1 MNSEASKYF
10 NHLEHQ
16 FAKGLPSSTSRKIAL
31 GNVQV
36 QFNFIGDEI
45 MPVFFDGFRHLEKL
59 QKEEINTHSQ
69 LIINLWDKEST
80 GISVDDPPWL
90 AETPHHLG
98 LIESFT
104 TEQYFTLQ
112 QPGSGA
118 IYMFNKTR
126 STAYYHVV
134 RKRDIPFWESDFPL
148 RMIFHW
154 FFNDTPF
161 QPVHS
166 AAVGNENGGVLLI
179 GKGGSGKS
187 TTTLSCLNSPLKIA
201 GDDYVLLDSE
211 NHVAYSLFNLCKLTQ
226 SSIDLLQ
233 QHSLSKAV
241 RKPEIE
247 GKFRLSLF
255 DQFPESLIK
264 TIPIKAIL
272 LPTIGDYAA
281 NNIIPASQAQ
291 AMIELAPT
299 TLFQLPGLR
308 EQAFMK
314 MVQFVRQVPAF
325 NLQLSSDITNLP
337 FLLESFI
344 NQMAAKQ

>member
-16 FAKGLPSSTSRKIAL
+16 FTEGLPSLTSRRIVVGSIL
-31 GNVQV
+31 V
-36 QFNFIGDEI
+36 QFNFIGDYLV
-45 MPVFFDGFRHLEKL
+45 PVFFDVFRHIEIL
-59 QKEEINTHSQ
+59 QMEGINTHSQ

-80 GISVDDPPWL
+80 GIGVDDPPWRS
-90 AETPHHLG
+90 EVPHHLG
-98 LIESFT
+98 LIKSFT
-104 TEQYFTLQ
+104 TDQYFTLQ

-118 IYMFNKTR
+118 IYMFDKTR
-126 STAYYHVV
+126 STAYYHVL

-148 RMIFHW
+148 RMVFHW
-154 FFNDTPF
+154 FFKDTPL

-166 AAVGNENGGVLLI
+166 AAVGTENGGVLLI

-211 NHVAYSLFNLCKLTQ
+211 NHVAYSLFSLSKLTQ

-233 QHSLSKAV
+233 EHSLNKV
-241 RKPEIE
+241 IRQPEIE

-264 TIPIKAIL
+264 SIPIKAIL
-272 LPTIGDYAA
+272 LPTLGDYTSTK
-281 NNIIPASQAQ
+281 IVPTSQAQ

-308 EQAFMK
+308 EHAFMK
-314 MVQFVRQVPAF
+314 MARFVRQVPAF
-325 NLQLSSDITNLP
+325 NLQLSSDIKNLP
-337 FLLESFI
+337 VIIESFI
-344 NQMAAKQ
+344 NQIAAKQ